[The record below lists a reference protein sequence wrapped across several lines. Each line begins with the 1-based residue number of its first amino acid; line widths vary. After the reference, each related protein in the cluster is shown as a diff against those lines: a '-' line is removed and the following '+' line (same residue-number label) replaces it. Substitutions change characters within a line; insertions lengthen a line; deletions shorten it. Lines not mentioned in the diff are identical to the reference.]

1 MQPTTMANGRARKP
15 KPEKP
20 PNARNRAEFIKLIN
34 AAWQEQVQSIF
45 EVGGLLEVAKLELA
59 HGEWLIMIKSELPFT
74 KTTATRLMQ
83 IADNDN
89 LRNDAHVHLLPV
101 QWGTLC
107 ELTKL
112 TPEQFESGIKSG
124 AINPKMQRKDAM
136 ALRGKTGKEKT
147 PTRFTR
153 SKVIPLAD
161 SCAMAVRNLVID
173 AMRLA
178 KTTEELTT
186 LFVVLR
192 DELTNLEGDAPR
204 ITQDG
209 HIT

>member
-1 MQPTTMANGRARKP
+1 MQPTTMANGRARKR
-15 KPEKP
+15 KHEKP
-20 PNARNRAEFIKLIN
+20 PNARDRAEFSKLIK
-34 AAWQEQVQSIF
+34 AAWQEQVESII
-45 EVGGLLEVAKLELA
+45 EVGTLLETAKAELE
-59 HGEWLIMIKSELPFT
+59 HGEFQAMIKEDLPFST
-74 KTTATRLMQ
+74 STARILKM
-83 IADNDN
+83 IAQHDLIRDHG
-89 LRNDAHVHLLPV
+89 HVMPPN
-101 QWGTLC
+101 WRTLY

-112 TPEQFESGIKSG
+112 SKEQFEAGIKSG
-124 AINPKMQRKDAM
+124 AINPKMQRKDVKV
-136 ALRGKTGKEKT
+136 LRGDDK

-178 KTTEELTT
+178 QTTEELTT

-204 ITQDG
+204 ITQNG